1 MSLGEFVYDAISYR
15 LEIPKEEFLEA
26 LKDWTLNPIEKDGK
40 LAAVVMVKGNEIHVA
55 SSDVYRGKW
64 LSRKVIKDMLGKI
77 LNEYDYAVTSVSYS
91 NESGKAF
98 VERLGFVPDCV
109 LYKLEKLRHA

>member
-26 LKDWTLNPIEKDGK
+26 LKEWTLNPIEKDGR
-40 LAAVVMVKGNEIHVA
+40 LAAVVMVKDNEVHVA
-55 SSDVYRGKW
+55 SAEEYRGKW

-77 LNEYDYAVTSVSYS
+77 LDEHGCAVTSVSYG
-91 NESGKAF
+91 NELGRDF
-98 VERLGFVPDCV
+98 VERLGFVPVCV
-109 LYKLEKLRHA
+109 SYKLEKLRHA